1 MEVLLHVCAM
11 STYGTV
17 QWRPTGEC
25 RLSTG
30 LEEHAAQVAIVLVRQ
45 QQDAKHPPELKTFL
59 VRFTSTCSSS
69 SLSFSGGVANQ
80 PGSTSPHSHLGPNVR
95 IYVYVVL

>member
-1 MEVLLHVCAM
+1 M

-17 QWRPTGEC
+17 QGRPTGEC

-45 QQDAKHPPELKTFL
+45 QQDAKHPPELKTLFGWDY
-59 VRFTSTCSSS
+59 THM
-69 SLSFSGGVANQ
+69 Q
-80 PGSTSPHSHLGPNVR
+80 
-95 IYVYVVL
+95 